1 MFLDKS
7 RCTMTDIDAGTGGAK
22 TVAKKEVGAKQLAM
36 YADSPARYCNLRG
49 QVEGPSGA
57 GGSQVDDDVTVRPDY
72 LRRLLSLLTLLGAA
86 ASLVGA
92 VQLWSPIRLPLPPS
106 DDAVYVLAFL
116 GGIVLFVVGV
126 IGLFSRRQLARP
138 AEIAQRFELDP
149 AEFRLISASI
159 MGNRGRPLTA
169 DGLSVIPHALFAR
182 QGAGTRSYHVTLF
195 LNRPY
200 AGRVHDA
207 DLYRLTLHMGVVKR
221 SFRSRSVTGSIRYAG
236 KRVKVAYSDSLY
248 NSLRSMIPE
257 YRESIKRWWP
267 ENRLSLR
274 RRQRVAAGKAVR
286 SQTVDW
292 PDEYS
297 L

>member
-1 MFLDKS
+1 M
-7 RCTMTDIDAGTGGAK
+7 
-22 TVAKKEVGAKQLAM
+22 AKKEVGAKQLAM
-36 YADSPARYCNLRG
+36 FADSPTRYCNLRG
-49 QVEGPSGA
+49 QVEGPSGS

-72 LRRLLSLLTLLGAA
+72 LRRLFGLLTLLGAGV
-86 ASLVGA
+86 SLVGA
-92 VQLWSPIRLPLPPS
+92 VQLWSPVQLPLPVI
-106 DDAVYVLAFL
+106 DDAIYVLTFL
-116 GGIVLFVVGV
+116 GAIALLTIGTV
-126 IGLFSRRQLARP
+126 GLFSRRRLVRP
-138 AEIAQRFELDP
+138 TEIAQRFELDP

-159 MGNRGRPLTA
+159 MGNRGRALTA
-169 DGLSVIPHALFAR
+169 DGFSVIPHAVFLR

-207 DLYRLTLHMGVVKR
+207 DLYRLTIHMGVIKR
-221 SFRSRSVTGSIRYAG
+221 NFRSRSVTGSIRYAG

-257 YRESIKRWWP
+257 YRESVKRWWP

-274 RRQRVAAGKAVR
+274 RRQRVAAGQAVR
-286 SQTVDW
+286 SRTVEW

-297 L
+297 V